1 MMDRGSAVFLMRT
14 SEHLRRTDDYRKSST
29 IIGVVFCNTAT
40 WIGMVWSALI
50 LGVYI
55 RGEKNFVCLWQSLC
69 HQSAGSSWGL
79 PQSGLHFSWFLVA
92 VGEQFVFTLL
102 EIKEFYKEK
111 CTSHTTMYREYYYM

>member
-79 PQSGLHFSWFLVA
+79 PQSECSSWVSFLLVPGSCGRTVCVYFA
-92 VGEQFVFTLL
+92 GNQRVL
-102 EIKEFYKEK
+102 
-111 CTSHTTMYREYYYM
+111 